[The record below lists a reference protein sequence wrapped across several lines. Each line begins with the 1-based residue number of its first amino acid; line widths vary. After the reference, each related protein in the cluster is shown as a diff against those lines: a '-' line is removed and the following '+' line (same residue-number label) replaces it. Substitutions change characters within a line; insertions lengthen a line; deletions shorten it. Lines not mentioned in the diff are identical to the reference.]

1 MVAYHQ
7 DTESGTEKPYLFRT
21 YKNLEKRQ
29 RELGG
34 FRLGRI
40 QGPAHDI
47 PILEV
52 ARATSAAP
60 GYFTEVIIDGQQYI
74 DGGFGANNPCL
85 EMFFEVLNLNNQ
97 NKDCLGCVMSIGTGK
112 NVDQRFQSETGAVK
126 ISDGR
131 LGQLL
136 HYLGFAQKMVTD
148 PEAAHENMKQ
158 HWQKDKK
165 SWIYQR
171 LNFENGRC
179 MKLDEWKCRPSAR
192 IALGRCI
199 GKTKFWISRFVS
211 IKPSNHVDDESSNAL
226 AHNLAAQPGEASA
239 ARSFEDYIHPFFQPH
254 NKTLE
259 ALQTQTEAYLHRP
272 EVQAEMQMF
281 AVYLVANRRARV
293 RADPERWQRACFGTW
308 YRCQVED
315 CRRGQQE
322 YPDERAMY
330 NHLRDKH
337 PKLFAGETDNS
348 KLEEMVGHFRVTVC

>member
-1 MVAYHQ
+1 MAYKQ
-7 DTESGTEKPYLFRT
+7 NLESGTEKPYLFRT
-21 YKNLEKRQ
+21 YKNLERRQ
-29 RELGG
+29 RDLGG
-34 FRLGRI
+34 APLGRT

-60 GYFTEVIIDGQQYI
+60 GYFKEVIIDGQQYI
-74 DGGFGANNPCL
+74 DGGIGANNPCL
-85 EMFFEVLNLNNQ
+85 EMFIEVLNLNNQ

-112 NVDQRFQSETGAVK
+112 NVEGFGQR
-126 ISDGR
+126 
-131 LGQLL
+131 L
-136 HYLGFAQKMVTD
+136 VTD
-148 PEAAHENMKQ
+148 PENAHENMKQ
-158 HWQKDKK
+158 HWQRDKK
-165 SWIYQR
+165 SWMYQR

-179 MKLDEWKCRPSAR
+179 VKLDEWKCRSPTR

-199 GKTKFWISRFVS
+199 GKTKFWISQPGS
-211 IKPSNHVDDESSNAL
+211 IKPSNDVDDENDDAL
-226 AHNLAAQPGEASA
+226 ACNLATQSGEGSA
-239 ARSFEDYIHPFFQPH
+239 ERSFEDYIHPFFQPH

-259 ALQTQTEAYLHRP
+259 TLQTQTEAYLHRS

-293 RADPERWQRACFGTW
+293 RADPERWQRACLGTW

-348 KLEEMVGHFRVTVC
+348 KLEEMVGHFRVTVH